1 MGVPSTPRMSP
12 KHKSAKAD
20 EYISIRVSAEL
31 KREVE
36 RIASEKRWTVS
47 LTSRVLLESA
57 LRNALKEK

>member
-1 MGVPSTPRMSP
+1 MSP